1 MKAKSVA
8 GWLLSLAVLL
18 SAAGLPAQTA
28 DELAMLISAADAGNA
43 NAQFDLGT
51 HYLNGTGVN
60 QDNFEALRWFTLA
73 AEQNNSNA
81 QYNIAVMYLNGI
93 GVIKDGA
100 QAVQWFLRAADNGD
114 VTSQF
119 TLGIILFNGQ
129 LDVPQNTAEAYKWF
143 TLAGAGGHQTAAA
156 NAVLVQELLPAD
168 QVVAMQDAAR
178 AWIEDFN
185 SRRAAT
191 GPTETSPD
199 SP

>member
-1 MKAKSVA
+1 MQAPFLA
-8 GWLLSLAVLL
+8 GALLSLVLSLSAAAAWAQGSDELSDLL
-18 SAAGLPAQTA
+18 SAAEAG
-28 DELAMLISAADAGNA
+28 SAA
-43 NAQFDLGT
+43 AQFGLGT
-51 HYLNGTGVN
+51 RYLNGDGVD

-93 GVIKDGA
+93 GVIKDGP
-100 QAVQWFLRAADNGD
+100 QAIEWFLRAANNGD
-114 VTSQF
+114 VSSQF

-143 TLAGAGGHQTAAA
+143 TLAGAGGHQSAAA

-168 QVVAMQDAAR
+168 QVVAMQTAAR

-185 SRRAAT
+185 ARHSAAQAENDARGT
-191 GPTETSPD
+191 P
-199 SP
+199 